1 VRRAI
6 GSARQPSGG
15 RLLAVALAEAEQ
27 ARHGYVGCEHLL
39 LALLREPTGTV
50 ADVLRSQGLDLESAR
65 AAVRAVVEAGRGDGP
80 RWNQADLLAML
91 GVDLPAI
98 RRRVNEE
105 FGPYAIEALY
115 RSRAGRRLPRG
126 PLCGLAVSPLLKK
139 SLELCGTRAKRIRG
153 CPAEHERVLLGMLD
167 ADSSGLNAVLDALG
181 TSTAQLRAALL
192 DRQSHAH

>member
-1 VRRAI
+1 MRRLA
-6 GSARQPSGG
+6 GSARQPFGG
-15 RLLAVALAEAEQ
+15 RLLVVAFAEAEQ

-50 ADVLRSQGLDLESAR
+50 ADVLRAQGLELQSAR
-65 AAVRAVVEAGRGDGP
+65 WAVRAVVEAGRGDGP

-115 RSRAGRRLPRG
+115 SSSAGRRLPRG
-126 PLCGLAVSPLLKK
+126 PLCGLAISPLLKK
-139 SLELCGTRAKRIRG
+139 SLQLSGTRAKRIRG
-153 CPAEHERVLLGMLD
+153 CPPEHERVLLGMLD
-167 ADSSGLNAVLDALG
+167 ADSAGLNAVLDAFG
-181 TSTAQLRAALL
+181 TSAAQLRAAVL
-192 DRQSHAH
+192 DHQSNAH